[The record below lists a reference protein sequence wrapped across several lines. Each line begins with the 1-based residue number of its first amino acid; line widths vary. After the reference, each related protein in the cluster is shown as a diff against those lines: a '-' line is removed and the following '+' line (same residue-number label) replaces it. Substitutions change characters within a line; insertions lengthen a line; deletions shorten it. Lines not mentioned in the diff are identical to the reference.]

1 MKASEIANF
10 ACLNMQ
16 KWVKRYFITYR
27 ILLSSRGS
35 NELMGNKKRRVVTLL
50 LCYYPFVG
58 VGFISPRRD
67 GKRSRHA
74 GR

>member
-10 ACLNMQ
+10 ACLNMP

-50 LCYYPFVG
+50 FLFM
-58 VGFISPRRD
+58 FSL
-67 GKRSRHA
+67 
-74 GR
+74 